1 MHLPFP
7 ETLGTVLLVEDE
19 AVLVF
24 DLTDE
29 LEETGYRVLDST
41 PTGEQAIRLAE
52 EHRPDVVVMDVSLSG
67 ELSGTQAGQIIHSQ
81 LHIPVV
87 YLTAYGNAAT
97 LEEIRV
103 AGGSGWLQKPVSVQD
118 LHRAIQRAMRE
129 SREFASP
136 PRDPAHLR

>member
-7 ETLGTVLLVEDE
+7 EPLGTVLLVEDE
-19 AVLVF
+19 PLLVF

-29 LEETGYRVLDST
+29 LEEMGYTVLDST
-41 PTGEQAIRLAE
+41 ATGEQAIRLAE
-52 EHRPDVVVMDVSLSG
+52 VQRPDVVVMDVSLSG

-81 LHIPVV
+81 LNIPVV

-103 AGGSGWLQKPVSVQD
+103 ARG
-118 LHRAIQRAMRE
+118 
-129 SREFASP
+129 
-136 PRDPAHLR
+136 